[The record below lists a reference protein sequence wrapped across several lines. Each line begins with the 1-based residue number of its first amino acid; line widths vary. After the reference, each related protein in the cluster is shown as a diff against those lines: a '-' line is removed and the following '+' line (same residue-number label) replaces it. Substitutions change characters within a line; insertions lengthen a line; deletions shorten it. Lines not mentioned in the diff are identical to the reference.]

1 MYKSTITLAGLVLFF
16 FVMTSYGFDK
26 SALENVETKKAAIK
40 NLLIGLQSDNYG
52 LRTSSALILGEIK
65 AEEAVFPLMHM
76 LTTEK
81 CEDARIVAALAL
93 YKIDNPKG
101 IFAVK
106 QAIRFDDSERVR
118 KMCTNFYY
126 ETLRLKYGVN
136 ADSADS
142 TEIASK

>member
-1 MYKSTITLAGLVLFF
+1 MYKLTITLTGLVLFF

-26 SALENVETKKAAIK
+26 SALENTETKKAAVK

-52 LRTSSALILGEIK
+52 LRTSSAFMLGEIK
-65 AEEAVFPLMHM
+65 AEEAVLPLMHM
-76 LTTEK
+76 LTTEE

-106 QAIRFDDSERVR
+106 QAIRFDDSGRVR

-126 ETLRLKYGVN
+126 ENLRLKYGI
-136 ADSADS
+136 DPKSTDS
-142 TEIASK
+142 TEVATK

>member
-1 MYKSTITLAGLVLFF
+1 MYKLTIAFTGLVLFF

-26 SALENVETKKAAIK
+26 SALENTETKKAAIN
-40 NLLIGLQSDNYG
+40 NLLIGLESENYG
-52 LRTSSALILGEIK
+52 LRTSSAFILGEIK
-65 AEEAVFPLMHM
+65 AEEAVLPLMHM

-81 CEDARIVAALAL
+81 CENARIVAALAL
-93 YKIDNPKG
+93 YKIDSPKG

-126 ETLRLKYGVN
+126 ENLRLKYGLPN
-136 ADSADS
+136 YATDSSEVA
-142 TEIASK
+142 TR